1 MEQELSWRLLLTNPA
16 VGALT
21 GAMIVSNLKEANH
34 QKQIIRNKYRSRLQ
48 MRANMLVADYL
59 GVGGKEGRGGRVTPY

>member
-34 QKQIIRNKYRSRLQ
+34 QKQIIRNKSSETNIALAFR
-48 MRANMLVADYL
+48 
-59 GVGGKEGRGGRVTPY
+59 